1 MNPTERNRA
10 ALSVFARL
18 AGGRAAALAALL
30 DPADDSGVLAVNIAA
45 AWNPQDAAAVPVHWF
60 RAGSPLGNPAQCGSQ
75 EGRATRVAS
84 AVTCPAC
91 IAWMVDESWLAVA
104 R

>member
-1 MNPTERNRA
+1 MSAPTIVRT
-10 ALSVFARL
+10 
-18 AGGRAAALAALL
+18 AAAPAA
-30 DPADDSGVLAVNIAA
+30 SAA
-45 AWNPQDAAAVPVHWF
+45 PLVHWF
-60 RAGSPLGNPAQCGSQ
+60 GSGSVFGNPAQCGAD

-91 IAWMVDESWLAVA
+91 IAWMNDESWSAVA